1 MSPILTRMIGAGS
14 AGSGFGFGRRRNVG
28 GGGGVLSVFPAA
40 YTSLIS
46 NFSGNK
52 IYVKTTGN
60 DSNAGTT
67 EDSPKLTVQSA
78 ISAATSGSMIIVYA
92 GSYTNNTS
100 GNASGSNYSGQLI
113 TDENKN
119 LQIVC
124 APGQVKISG
133 SNSGARDYHAIG
145 FRNSSSKIYGAI
157 LERNNGGRSNSYDT
171 AFISFSAGEAAVTGQ
186 IYNCVFRE
194 INANGSWS
202 MHYDNGGAANWLA
215 EGCLFIGNTWT
226 GNYSG
231 GSNTTTR
238 YSASNNSSW
247 TTNGTFAGN
256 SKPVAITSTWGVGST
271 SYGLYYGTYAWDE
284 AAVTTQTYS

>member
-1 MSPILTRMIGAGS
+1 MAPLLARLGLGR
-14 AGSGFGFGRRRNVG
+14 SGFGFGRRRNV

-78 ISAATSGSMIIVYA
+78 ISAATSGSMIIVYS

-100 GNASGSNYSGQLI
+100 GNASGSSYSGQLI

-133 SNSGARDYHAIG
+133 SNSGARDYHAIS

-171 AFISFSAGEAAVTGQ
+171 AFISFSAGEASVTGQ

-202 MHYDNGGAANWLA
+202 MHYDNGGVANWLA

-247 TTNGTFAGN
+247 TTNGTFTGN